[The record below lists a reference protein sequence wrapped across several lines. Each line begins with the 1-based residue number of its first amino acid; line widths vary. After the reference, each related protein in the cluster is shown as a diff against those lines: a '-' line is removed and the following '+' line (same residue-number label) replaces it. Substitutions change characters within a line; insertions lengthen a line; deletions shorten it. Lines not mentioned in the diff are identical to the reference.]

1 MRDWF
6 RFLKSLETE
15 GGSIVVLLCL
25 VLLFSY
31 FVKADFKDAESQLY
45 FILGALVGLL
55 KGNTH
60 QEIDKPVRG
69 LLNAAPNDTAEKNID
84 VHDNET

>member
-15 GGSIVVLLCL
+15 GGSIVVLLAL
-25 VLLFSY
+25 VLLFSF
-31 FVKADFKDAESQLY
+31 FVRYDYFKDAESQLY

-55 KGNTH
+55 KGN
-60 QEIDKPVRG
+60 
-69 LLNAAPNDTAEKNID
+69 NDRTAEERKANAETEKNSD
-84 VHDNET
+84 EEKVT

>member
-1 MRDWF
+1 MKNWF

-15 GGSIVVLLCL
+15 GGSIVVLLAL

-31 FVKADFKDAESQLY
+31 FVKAEFKDAESQLY

-55 KGNTH
+55 KGN
-60 QEIDKPVRG
+60 
-69 LLNAAPNDTAEKNID
+69 NDRAQDETKAKTQPEKNAD
-84 VHDNET
+84 ADKVT